1 MPLARRWASG
11 FADLAATLVTP
22 RCGSDELA
30 EARELLAY
38 WEQRSRRLPRW
49 AVMRRRE
56 ARRFAARWRVR
67 LREAEEARYG
77 RGVLGV
83 ASQFAIER
91 RMPSTMAHRGRQAAR
106 LAAYTA
112 LTVSIAL
119 LLVLAAA
126 VVMVA
131 EAVHGLL

>member
-1 MPLARRWASG
+1 MPLARRLAGG
-11 FADLAATLVTP
+11 FAELAATLTTP
-22 RCGSDELA
+22 RCGTDELA

-49 AVMRRRE
+49 AVMRRRG

-91 RMPSTMAHRGRQAAR
+91 RMPSTLAHRGHQAAR

-112 LTVSIAL
+112 LTVSITL
-119 LLVLAAA
+119 LLVIAA
-126 VVMVA
+126 VVAVLA
-131 EAVHGLL
+131 EAVLGLL